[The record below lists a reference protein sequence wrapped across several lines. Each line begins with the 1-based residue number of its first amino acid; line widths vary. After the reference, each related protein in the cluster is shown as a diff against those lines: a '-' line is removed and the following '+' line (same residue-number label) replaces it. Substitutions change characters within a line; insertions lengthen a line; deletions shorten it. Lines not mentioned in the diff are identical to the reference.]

1 MPFFF
6 VLGWWDDAVEEEVE
20 AALEVVLV
28 DVDEGTVAVIELVSG
43 TESVDWEVGEEDVV
57 DGDGRVEEG
66 LPLVVDVFVGE
77 LVDEDCEVDGSM
89 GVVPKV
95 VEVGDRM
102 DDVLDGVMDEM
113 TEEIPD
119 DEEVVK
125 ALVDDTTNVLLEDLV
140 GERVLEDILEEVVSA
155 VFDIDQEPVLVE
167 VRGPE

>member
-1 MPFFF
+1 M
-6 VLGWWDDAVEEEVE
+6 LGWWDDAVEEEVE